1 MGLTL
6 LTARAAPATAAGGFG
21 FAPEPLREPL
31 IRGEEVNS
39 CHVSPAGLCSSRS
52 WCFAG
57 GSAPLQDGNS
67 GSLQKKPRVLQGHR
81 QGSAAGSEQG
91 WPWLLQGHRPCMA
104 SSPREEVL
112 VSLWRLVR
120 HAGGCPSSPVASPEL
135 QRGRGAAL
143 KAGTKQQKESGFLF
157 SPVTHLSLISLG
169 VSLQILQILWQMLS
183 SPRLSSPRRLPS
195 SELPAARAEER
206 ENTNPANSP
215 TNNPR
220 PTSITSG
227 NVEALG
233 AFTGVPSLC
242 AAAGNDRFCGS

>member
-1 MGLTL
+1 MPRVSRWAL
-6 LTARAAPATAAGGFG
+6 LLK
-21 FAPEPLREPL
+21 ELVLR
-31 IRGEEVNS
+31 R
-39 CHVSPAGLCSSRS
+39 GLCS
-52 WCFAG
+52 
-57 GSAPLQDGNS
+57 
-67 GSLQKKPRVLQGHR
+67 
-81 QGSAAGSEQG
+81 AAGRELGVSPEEAPSPPGPSARVGRGQRAG
-91 WPWLLQGHRPCMA
+91 MA
-104 SSPREEVL
+104 LAAAGASALHGIVPRAEVL
-112 VSLWRLVR
+112 VSLRRLVR

-169 VSLQILQILWQMLS
+169 VSLQILQILRQMLS

-195 SELPAARAEER
+195 SELPAAGAEER
-206 ENTNPANSP
+206 ENTNPTNSP

-227 NVEALG
+227 KVEALG

-242 AAAGNDRFCGS
+242 AAAGDDRFCGS